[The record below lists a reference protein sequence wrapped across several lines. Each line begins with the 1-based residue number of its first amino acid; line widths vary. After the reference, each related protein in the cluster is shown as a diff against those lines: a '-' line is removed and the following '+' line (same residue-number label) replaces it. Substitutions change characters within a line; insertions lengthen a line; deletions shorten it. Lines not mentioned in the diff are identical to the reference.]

1 MEYLVVL
8 VLGLYA
14 MVLPIIIALI
24 TRGKSSKDKEDL

>member
-1 MEYLVVL
+1 MEYLVLL

-24 TRGKSSKDKEDL
+24 TNSKSSKQKEE